1 MKINFK
7 YQKWDK
13 TLILEGEHEKIT
25 FFTEDLWNYYCIIV
39 TCEV

>member
-1 MKINFK
+1 MKTFFK

-25 FFTEDLWNYYCIIV
+25 FLLKIYGTIIALS
-39 TCEV
+39 